1 MDERYGSGVVG
12 FLGTWTQDLKGPWRN
27 AGGQNR
33 DLLAGR
39 GGGVSWKTKA
49 DRLIRKFSEARYV
62 DSWESSLLHRSKREL
77 LSRFQPSH
85 RLPSTPGCG
94 LFSLWSNFP
103 GAGACARFSQISSG
117 LIVWEKQHRMS

>member
-39 GGGVSWKTKA
+39 GGGSPGKPRLDLVSRCQREMA
-49 DRLIRKFSEARYV
+49 S
-62 DSWESSLLHRSKREL
+62 RSGY
-77 LSRFQPSH
+77 F
-85 RLPSTPGCG
+85 
-94 LFSLWSNFP
+94 
-103 GAGACARFSQISSG
+103 
-117 LIVWEKQHRMS
+117 